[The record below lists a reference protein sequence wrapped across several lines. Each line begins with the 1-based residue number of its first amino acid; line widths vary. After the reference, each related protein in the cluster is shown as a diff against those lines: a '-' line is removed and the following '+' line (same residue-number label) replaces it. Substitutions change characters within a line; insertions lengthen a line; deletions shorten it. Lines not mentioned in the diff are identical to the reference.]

1 MLTELSIKN
10 FAIIDDISIAFDKGL
25 TVLTGETGAGK
36 SIIIDAVQ
44 LLAGARASVEFVRH
58 GKKKAEIIGL
68 FDIETKEIDFAQ
80 GCEEHGIDYDPNEL
94 FIMERTITSKGKSI
108 CRINGKIVPL
118 HVLRS
123 FGMSLL
129 NVHSQHDHVHLMDKQ
144 SHLHLLDAYGG
155 KEIEQLKSTYEEKY
169 REYIKYKK
177 EYDDLNES
185 EQQLAHR
192 LDLLKFQADEISA
205 AELLES
211 EDDSLEQERNEL
223 QNYASIHD
231 ALVTAYEGLY
241 GDGKAL
247 EWVDVAAKALQNDKI
262 AQTPLAKKAEEL
274 MNIYYTLEEVTFD
287 IRNYQ
292 EGLFYDENR
301 LNDIESRLNTI
312 SFLKRKYGQTVNDII
327 AYHEKI
333 NIEIEKLQNHEAHH
347 DQLIEKIAKLK
358 QEVLNEGVKLH
369 KARVKTAKGLCKDI
383 EKELKD
389 LYLEHTLFDVGIE
402 QLSDSFYESGI
413 DDVQFLLATNKGEPV
428 KPLHKIASGG
438 EISRIMLALKKIFAK
453 HDEISTVIFD
463 EIDTGVSGRVA
474 QSIAEKMYEITKDAQ
489 VLCIT
494 HLAQVAAMSDQHV
507 LIEKSVKNNRTS
519 TEITFLSTEE
529 KTKEIAK
536 MITGAEL
543 TETAVQHAVQ
553 LLDLTKSYK
562 ESV

>member
-58 GKKKAEIIGL
+58 GEKKAEIIGL
-68 FDIETKEIDFAQ
+68 FDIETKEIDFTQ

-155 KEIEQLKSTYEEKY
+155 KEIEQLKSTYGEKY